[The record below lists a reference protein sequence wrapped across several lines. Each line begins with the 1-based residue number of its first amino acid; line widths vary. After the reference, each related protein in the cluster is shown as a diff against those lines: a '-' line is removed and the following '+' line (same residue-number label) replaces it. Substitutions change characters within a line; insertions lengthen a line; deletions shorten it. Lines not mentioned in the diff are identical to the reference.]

1 MARPPVALSNNM
13 FVLILGLIRWRS
25 DAYALQ
31 AKIPIGFGMRRR
43 VSEARYGTVD
53 GGIGRRERWPDLVVK
68 RPGARSTAGPQEPM
82 LYGGLQVDNRGKGF
96 PFFCGGGVGQV
107 AQCFN
112 CVIDRRLRV

>member
-43 VSEARYGTVD
+43 VSEAGYGTVD
-53 GGIGRRERWPDLVVK
+53 RGIGRRERWPDLVVK
-68 RPGARSTAGPQEPM
+68 RPEARSTAGPQEPM
-82 LYGGLQVDNRGKGF
+82 LYGGLQVEKEGKDSLYF
-96 PFFCGGGVGQV
+96 VGAGWARWHSV
-107 AQCFN
+107 LI
-112 CVIDRRLRV
+112 V